1 MITLDENNKEDIS
14 FFQQVMNILTHARK
28 LAKDPS
34 VKISDYRK
42 TMTVYLII
50 GAAIAVFSL
59 IVGIFFGFGLFDY
72 MAITIAFLCIFIA
85 VFALVNFNKMVKTQM
100 AQQESGTKT
109 SLTLDKEGI
118 SFASDTN
125 NLNVAWSGVKFM
137 RIEKD
142 VIFFFPE
149 QYQTVPVLFSHA
161 RNKDKILASLKE
173 DEVNIKI
180 IGN

>member
-28 LAKDPS
+28 LAKDPG

-59 IVGIFFGFGLFDY
+59 IVGIIFGFGLFDY